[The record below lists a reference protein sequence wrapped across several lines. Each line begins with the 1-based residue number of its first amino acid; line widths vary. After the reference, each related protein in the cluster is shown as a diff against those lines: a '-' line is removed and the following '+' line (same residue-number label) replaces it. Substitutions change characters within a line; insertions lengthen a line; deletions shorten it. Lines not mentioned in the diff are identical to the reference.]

1 MFIEDQL
8 NRWLNKENI
17 YIEIMEYSS
26 VIKRNEILSF
36 ATKQMKVETIRLREI
51 NQLQKDKYIYIY
63 SIFCVN

>member
-1 MFIEDQL
+1 
-8 NRWLNKENI
+8 
-17 YIEIMEYSS
+17 MEYSS

-63 SIFCVN
+63 IPFFVLTNRQCTKEYTVYEKNCHFEI